1 MCWISSFLPPPKQHW
16 GRAQLF
22 VLPGTTPS
30 SITAWIS
37 AAAIQFHLLQ
47 GIVPECHRNGFGFWK
62 QRLVWAWMPR
72 SIPAEGSEPHRAAA
86 TPGDPVCAG
95 VCCVQP
101 DSRGQGQQHKKT
113 SSASFSNWGSG
124 CSFTELQPVF
134 LTLSTAQIIG
144 VTFHFS
150 LRREKTLGQKVLSSS
165 PCLQPWV
172 KRAIMFHGSEA
183 DTFSRLVKSNLPLLY
198 HPADNETRWKKR
210 LNVFPANSCC

>member
-1 MCWISSFLPPPKQHW
+1 MCWTTFFPPTTKTTLKQRTAFCAPRHHSKLHHCSDISCRHAISPPS
-16 GRAQLF
+16 GGL
-22 VLPGTTPS
+22 VLNSTKMTLCFES
-30 SITAWIS
+30 QSW
-37 AAAIQFHLLQ
+37 FR
-47 GIVPECHRNGFGFWK
+47 PECLGWSWPKLR
-62 QRLVWAWMPR
+62 A
-72 SIPAEGSEPHRAAA
+72 HRAAA
-86 TPGDPVCAG
+86 TPRDPVCAG

-101 DSRGQGQQHKKT
+101 DSRVWGRQHEKS

-150 LRREKTLGQKVLSSS
+150 LHREKTLGQKVLSSS
-165 PCLQPWV
+165 LCLRPWV

-198 HPADNETRWKKR
+198 HPADNETQWKKR
-210 LNVFPANSCC
+210 PNVFPANSCC